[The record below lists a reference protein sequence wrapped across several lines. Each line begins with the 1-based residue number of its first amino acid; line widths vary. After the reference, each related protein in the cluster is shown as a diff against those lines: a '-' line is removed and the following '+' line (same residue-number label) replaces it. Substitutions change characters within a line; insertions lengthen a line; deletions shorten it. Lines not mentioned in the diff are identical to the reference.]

1 MTPCITIECCA
12 EEKKTE
18 KSSPHWER
26 KEKTAVLFMIVVFD
40 WARAFLS
47 LLRGQVA
54 TCLSK
59 GDFPAYLGICYRKK
73 EEESNDFPN
82 SVRKKNQFVR
92 AGAEKQSTE
101 WVPLR
106 KQVRRAAIPFEV
118 TGFDVAPSSGHE
130 PDEFTNSF
138 QQTRDFGYLTPT
150 RAHRGRQ
157 DSAPSYR
164 NKTEA
169 ELRNSF
175 SGTAI
180 SLTFETDSTQP
191 EGTDSLRSET
201 LEMP

>member
-1 MTPCITIECCA
+1 MGPCCSQVKA
-12 EEKKTE
+12 LNG
-18 KSSPHWER
+18 SRSR
-26 KEKTAVLFMIVVFD
+26 KFIVFLD
-40 WARAFLS
+40 SNQKELLS
-47 LLRGQVA
+47 LLKP
-54 TCLSK
+54 CLS
-59 GDFPAYLGICYRKK
+59 F
-73 EEESNDFPN
+73 E
-82 SVRKKNQFVR
+82 
-92 AGAEKQSTE
+92 AGLKLS
-101 WVPLR
+101 
-106 KQVRRAAIPFEV
+106 K
-118 TGFDVAPSSGHE
+118 SG
-130 PDEFTNSF
+130 P
-138 QQTRDFGYLTPT
+138 QDFGYLTPT